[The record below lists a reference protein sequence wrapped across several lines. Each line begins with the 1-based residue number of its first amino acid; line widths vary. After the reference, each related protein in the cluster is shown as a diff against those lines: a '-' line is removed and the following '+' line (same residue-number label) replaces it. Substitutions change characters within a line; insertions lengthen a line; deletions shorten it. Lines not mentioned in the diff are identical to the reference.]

1 MMICVVM
8 FAAVTGLESRVN
20 MVNLMLILDDRYEMV
35 MDYYHLVV

>member
-8 FAAVTGLESRVN
+8 FAVVTGLESRVN

>member
-8 FAAVTGLESRVN
+8 LAVVTGLESRVN